1 MALRRWIASG
11 GAIVRSNASR
21 VAFIRRQAGTD
32 LFVDGQTL
40 ALPRPLAFAAPLLTG
55 PPRLDHSTLR
65 PHLDAPG
72 FLEVVADLVNR
83 GAFELA
89 RR

>member
-1 MALRRWIASG
+1 VRGEAL
-11 GAIVRSNASR
+11 VRSDASR
-21 VAFIRRQAGTD
+21 IAFMRRGAGTD

-55 PPRLDHSTLR
+55 PERLDGLALR
-65 PHLDAPG
+65 PHLEAPG
-72 FLEVVADLVNR
+72 FLELVADLVNR
-83 GAFELA
+83 GAFALA